1 MTPQE
6 DNASLITTLL
16 NHENQ
21 YSYQD
26 YIDVSL
32 HEDTSIKKLISDEG
46 KKQLRQEKYS
56 KNEKNM
62 CCPITLTDF
71 NENDTITKLPC
82 GHCFEPTAID
92 YWLSTEKAECPV
104 CRFEL
109 DYIE

>member
-1 MTPQE
+1 
-6 DNASLITTLL
+6 
-16 NHENQ
+16 
-21 YSYQD
+21 
-26 YIDVSL
+26 
-32 HEDTSIKKLISDEG
+32 
-46 KKQLRQEKYS
+46 
-56 KNEKNM
+56 M